1 MKQLKTQT
9 LGWWDVREGGGL
21 WANWR
26 PRAPDGGSSA
36 LANRL
41 HLGVRPNVVRAFFSP
56 KDHTLGVLCET
67 FQFCNSNNQLWELPW
82 WPSGS

>member
-21 WANWR
+21 WASWR
-26 PRAPDGGSSA
+26 PCAADGGAGGSSA
-36 LANRL
+36 LANWL
-41 HLGVRPNVVRAFFSP
+41 HLGVKAQCWSFP

-67 FQFCNSNNQLWELPW
+67 FQFCNNNNQLWGLP
-82 WPSGS
+82 